1 MKIHPTVSTVINPP
15 GPIPAALQNG
25 VKAELDDIEK
35 RGVIRKVE
43 EPTDW
48 VN

>member
-15 GPIPAALQNG
+15 RTIPAALQNR